1 MRITPTL
8 FCLAFMPV
16 VARAQ
21 ALNVPWSSFGHDPQH
36 TGISAVAS
44 QPLQR
49 IRWQAPLDLDPQF
62 TGTSL
67 HVHYASIMVTA
78 ANTVLMAVKTG
89 ATDGFRME
97 ARRGSDGSLLYTLP
111 TDYTLPPHG
120 WIPSFSATISAR
132 NRLYYAGAGG
142 TVYYRDSPDAASGA
156 TGQIAFYGNA
166 NYTANLAA
174 FNNNVKISTPITSD
188 RVGNIFFGYTVLGP
202 NPLNLESGIAKIT
215 YNGIGSFVTAKAA
228 AGGDAAIDRVA
239 LNCAPAL
246 SNDHRTLYYAVASG
260 SFSAGYLVSV
270 DSRTLAPIAR
280 VRLKDPLSGYDAF
293 VVSDGTSS
301 PTVGP
306 DGDVYFGV
314 IENPVFSNR
323 FRGWLLHYNG
333 TLTQTKT
340 PGGFG
345 WDDTASVVPA
355 NLVPSYSGP
364 SAYLLLTKYNNYE
377 STGGDGVNKM
387 AVLDPNVAA
396 ADPVSGAMVMKEII
410 TIAGVTP
417 DPVLPAVREWCINTA
432 AIDPFTKS
440 ALINSEDGKLY
451 RWDFATNTLIQPVV
465 LTAGIGE
472 AYTPT
477 VIGVDGTVYAINNA
491 ILFAV
496 GN

>member
-1 MRITPTL
+1 MRITPAL

-16 VARAQ
+16 AAQAQ
-21 ALNVPWSSFGHDPQH
+21 ALNAPWSSFGHDPQH
-36 TGISAVAS
+36 TGISAFAS

-49 IRWQAPLDLDPQF
+49 IRWQTPVDLNPQF
-62 TGTSL
+62 SGNDL
-67 HVHYASIMVTA
+67 HIHYASPMVTA

-89 ATDGFRME
+89 AADGFRME
-97 ARRGSDGSLLYTLP
+97 ARRGSDGALLYTLA

-120 WIPSFSATISAR
+120 WIPSFSATLSAR

-142 TVYYRDSPDAASGA
+142 TVYYRDSPDAVAGAS
-156 TGQIAFYGNA
+156 GQIAFYGNA
-166 NYTANLAA
+166 NYAANLAA

-228 AGGDAAIDRVA
+228 AGGDAGIDHVST
-239 LNCAPAL
+239 NCAPAL
-246 SNDHRTLYYAVASG
+246 SNDHRKLYYGVSAG
-260 SFSAGYLVSV
+260 SLSAGYLVSV

-280 VRLKDPLSGYDAF
+280 VRLKDPLSGNDASLS
-293 VVSDGTSS
+293 SDGTSS

-314 IENPVFSNR
+314 LENPLFSNR
-323 FRGWLLHYNG
+323 FRGWLLHYDS
-333 TLTQTKT
+333 TLTQTKI

-345 WDDTASVVPA
+345 WDDTPSVVPA
-355 NLVPSYSGP
+355 KLVPSYSGT
-364 SAYLLLTKYNNYE
+364 SAYLLLAKYNNYA
-377 STGGDGVNKM
+377 SAGGDGINKL
-387 AVLDPNVAA
+387 AILDPNVAA
-396 ADPVSGAMVMKEII
+396 VDPVSGATVMKEIL

-417 DPVLPAVREWCINTA
+417 DPILPAVREWCINTA

-440 ALINSEDGKLY
+440 ALVNNEDGKLY
-451 RWDFATNTLIQPVV
+451 RWDFATNTLIQPVT
-465 LTAGIGE
+465 LTAGVGE

-477 VIGVDGTVYAINNA
+477 IVGVDGTVYAINNA